1 MAPVTFVGVTKV
13 FRDGTVAL
21 DDLNLVVPDGSLFVF
36 VGPSGCGKT
45 TLLRL
50 VAGLE
55 SANEGQLLI
64 GDGDVTDV
72 SPRDRDVAMMFQNYA
87 LYPHMTAFENIA
99 FGLRSRR
106 VGREEV
112 ERRVRQT
119 ASVLG
124 LESVLKKRP
133 GRMSGG
139 QRQRVALARAIV
151 REPQVFLMDE
161 PLSDIDAKMRD
172 QMRGEIQ
179 RLQRALGVT
188 TLYVTHDQTEA
199 MTMGDLIAV
208 MDDGVVRQIGPP
220 GEIYERPVDL
230 FVASFVG
237 VPQMNLAEATVEG
250 GDGALGL
257 RFGSRRLSL
266 NDRSPEQV
274 LTGRQVVFGI
284 RPEHLRLAT
293 SKDDPGNV
301 ITVSIRRRE
310 HLGSSTFLRFEV
322 DAPLL
327 MDLDPRDAVVSAAE
341 PWAAERSNTFLAKV
355 DDDAEV
361 AEGAQVDI
369 FVDVRRAH
377 LFDPSTELALR

>member
-55 SANEGQLLI
+55 SATEGQLLI
-64 GDGDVTDV
+64 GDGEVTDV
-72 SPRDRDVAMMFQNYA
+72 SPRDRDVAMMFQSYA

-124 LESVLKKRP
+124 LEPVLKKRP

-151 REPQVFLMDE
+151 REPRVFLMDE

-172 QMRGEIQ
+172 RC
-179 RLQRALGVT
+179 
-188 TLYVTHDQTEA
+188 EA
-199 MTMGDLIAV
+199 
-208 MDDGVVRQIGPP
+208 
-220 GEIYERPVDL
+220 
-230 FVASFVG
+230 
-237 VPQMNLAEATVEG
+237 
-250 GDGALGL
+250 
-257 RFGSRRLSL
+257 
-266 NDRSPEQV
+266 RS
-274 LTGRQVVFGI
+274 
-284 RPEHLRLAT
+284 
-293 SKDDPGNV
+293 
-301 ITVSIRRRE
+301 
-310 HLGSSTFLRFEV
+310 
-322 DAPLL
+322 
-327 MDLDPRDAVVSAAE
+327 SACSE
-341 PWAAERSNTFLAKV
+341 PWA
-355 DDDAEV
+355 
-361 AEGAQVDI
+361 
-369 FVDVRRAH
+369 
-377 LFDPSTELALR
+377 